1 VILLKKM
8 VVMMMIDLVGV
19 GECKEKCWVL
29 QCGKGKAKM
38 FSVREIIF
46 SVLSF
51 RHQMT
56 CPNIYN
62 VPTQ

>member
-1 VILLKKM
+1 
-8 VVMMMIDLVGV
+8 MMIDLVGV